1 MNRQRILLLAQIAL
15 AAIVLGFAARALITY
30 WHDFRAHS
38 TGLQLDWGWIAASG
52 AAFLFAYV
60 VLVQTWRAVLAAWS
74 SRIGFVDAAHIFAVS
89 SLARYVPGKLW
100 QIGALSVLAKR
111 AGAEPAAAAGAA
123 IVSTVANIVTG
134 LLVVV
139 VTSWSLAGVAYRLA
153 GARAGLV
160 LVIAS
165 GILLMAAPLA
175 WPHLR
180 RLAARL
186 TGRAVTLEN
195 LPVRAVVYAG
205 VGNALAWIIYGA
217 AFQMVSR
224 GVLGIAVGNT
234 SSFVAVYAMSYIF
247 GYLVLF
253 APAGVGFRESA
264 MILIMPAAGLANP
277 AQAAV
282 MAIASRL
289 WLTILETLPGLL
301 FLMLHTVGP
310 TRDTSTPPDAKS

>member
-1 MNRQRILLLAQIAL
+1 
-15 AAIVLGFAARALITY
+15 
-30 WHDFRAHS
+30 
-38 TGLQLDWGWIAASG
+38 
-52 AAFLFAYV
+52 
-60 VLVQTWRAVLAAWS
+60 
-74 SRIGFVDAAHIFAVS
+74 
-89 SLARYVPGKLW
+89 
-100 QIGALSVLAKR
+100 
-111 AGAEPAAAAGAA
+111 
-123 IVSTVANIVTG
+123 
-134 LLVVV
+134 
-139 VTSWSLAGVAYRLA
+139 
-153 GARAGLV
+153 
-160 LVIAS
+160 
-165 GILLMAAPLA
+165 
-175 WPHLR
+175 
-180 RLAARL
+180 
-186 TGRAVTLEN
+186 
-195 LPVRAVVYAG
+195 
-205 VGNALAWIIYGA
+205 
-217 AFQMVSR
+217 MVSR